1 MTGAEFQQFVMLTGR
16 ALAILG
22 VILLVVIRLAYPHEN
37 GKK

>member
-1 MTGAEFQQFVMLTGR
+1 MTAVEFQQFVMLTGR

-22 VILLVVIRLAYPHEN
+22 VILLVVIRLASPHEN